1 MAPGSFLAG
10 EYPAGKTQ
18 DVTRAKLDLLLG
30 EARVTSFVDLTGAA
44 DKLGSYADALPANG
58 RVRYS
63 SFPIPDMGVIDQ
75 GGYDSIVGH
84 IRAEMDRGEVVYVHC
99 WGGMGRTSTVV
110 GAFLIDTEGLD
121 YDGAVA
127 RIAELR
133 AGTRKA
139 QLRCPQSVSQHDAL
153 RARARRAAN
162 TDARRA
168 VFGALRGDHTAP
180 APSAPAQAPDDP
192 QPSALDAHD
201 HSDGPSTWSR
211 PRPWRALTRWLQR
224 TARAPQPPP
233 ARRLCGKR
241 TSRNEPCRNPA
252 GSCPHHT

>member
-1 MAPGSFLAG
+1 M
-10 EYPAGKTQ
+10 
-18 DVTRAKLDLLLG
+18 
-30 EARVTSFVDLTGAA
+30 TSFVDLTGAA

-58 RVRYS
+58 RVRYC

-75 GGYDSIVGH
+75 RGYDSIVGH

-153 RARARRAAN
+153 RARARRATN
-162 TDARRA
+162 TDARSA

-192 QPSALDAHD
+192 HPSALDAHD

-211 PRPWRALTRWLQR
+211 PRPWRALTRWLQP
-224 TARAPQPPP
+224 TAQALQPPP
-233 ARRLCGKR
+233 SRPLCGKR
-241 TSRNEPCRNPA
+241 TSRNEPCRNQA